1 MAGKAEEVEGAGFDT
16 VKLLAAVGLLVAGVT
31 GFYWF
36 ADQSTLLRVLGLLAF
51 AAVSVGIIFTT
62 AKGRTLAAFLTDART
77 EVRKMVWP
85 SRTETLQTA
94 LVVIAITI
102 LVAIFL
108 WLIDMLL
115 GWSIREFIR

>member
-1 MAGKAEEVEGAGFDT
+1 MAGKAEVEGAGFDT
-16 VKLLAAVGLLVAGVT
+16 VKLLVAVGLLVAGVI

-36 ADQSTLLRVLGLLAF
+36 SDGSTLFRVLGLLAISGV
-51 AAVSVGIIFTT
+51 AVGIVFTT
-62 AKGRTLAAFLTDART
+62 AKGRALAGFLQESRT

-85 SRTETLQTA
+85 TRVETLQTS
-94 LVVIAITI
+94 LVVLAVTI
-102 LVAIFL
+102 LVAIML

>member
-1 MAGKAEEVEGAGFDT
+1 MAGKAEVEGAGFDT
-16 VKLLAAVGLLVAGVT
+16 VKLLVAVGLLVAGVI

-36 ADQSTLLRVLGLLAF
+36 SDGSTLLRVLGLLAISGV
-51 AAVSVGIIFTT
+51 AVGIVFTT
-62 AKGRTLAAFLTDART
+62 AKGRTLAGFLQDSRT

-85 SRTETLQTA
+85 TRVETLQTS
-94 LVVIAITI
+94 LVVLAVTI
-102 LVAIFL
+102 LVAIML

>member
-1 MAGKAEEVEGAGFDT
+1 MAGKAEVEGAGFDT
-16 VKLLAAVGLLVAGVT
+16 VKLLAAVGLLVAGVV

-36 ADQSTLLRVLGLLAF
+36 SDGSTLLRVLGLLAISGV
-51 AAVSVGIIFTT
+51 AVGIVFTT
-62 AKGRTLAAFLTDART
+62 AKGRALAGFLQDSRT

-85 SRTETLQTA
+85 TRVETLQTS
-94 LVVIAITI
+94 LVVLAVTI
-102 LVAIFL
+102 LVAIML

>member
-1 MAGKAEEVEGAGFDT
+1 MAGKAEVEGAGFDT
-16 VKLLAAVGLLVAGVT
+16 VKLLVAVGLLVAGVI

-36 ADQSTLLRVLGLLAF
+36 SDGSTLFRVLGLLAISGV
-51 AAVSVGIIFTT
+51 AVGIVFTT
-62 AKGRTLAAFLTDART
+62 AKGRALAGFLQDSRT

-85 SRTETLQTA
+85 TRVETLQTS
-94 LVVIAITI
+94 LVVLAVTI
-102 LVAIFL
+102 LVAIML